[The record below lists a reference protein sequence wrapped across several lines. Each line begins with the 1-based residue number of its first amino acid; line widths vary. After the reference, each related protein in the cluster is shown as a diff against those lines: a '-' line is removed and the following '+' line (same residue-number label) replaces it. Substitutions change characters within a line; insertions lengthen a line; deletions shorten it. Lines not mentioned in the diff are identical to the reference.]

1 MFSQEIF
8 AARLKILRKER
19 NLALEKLGNEIGVSK
34 QAVGRWEKGEREPML
49 RTLWALADFYEVTLD
64 YLVGRTDQRK

>member
-19 NLALEKLGNEIGVSK
+19 NLTLEKLGNEIGVSK
-34 QAVGRWEKGEREPML
+34 QAVGRWEKGEREPCL
-49 RTLWALADFYEVTLD
+49 
-64 YLVGRTDQRK
+64 GRFGHWRISMKLP